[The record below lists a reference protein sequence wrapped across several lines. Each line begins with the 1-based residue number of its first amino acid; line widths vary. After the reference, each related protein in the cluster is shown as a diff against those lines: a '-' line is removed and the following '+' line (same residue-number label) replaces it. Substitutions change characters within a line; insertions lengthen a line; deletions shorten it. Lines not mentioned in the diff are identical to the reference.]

1 MTSLSK
7 ISEPAN
13 QPSLVSLPL
22 YGSKISAGFPSPADE
37 YVGDTLDLNEY
48 LVQNKTATFFVQV
61 EGHSMIEAGIN
72 EGDILVVDRSLP
84 PKHEDI
90 VIALV
95 DDEFTVKRLDLH
107 DGLKLR
113 AENANYPA
121 IVPTGADQVQI
132 WGVVTA
138 VVRKL

>member
-1 MTSLSK
+1 MPR
-7 ISEPAN
+7 IFI
-13 QPSLVSLPL
+13 PSADTTPKTLPL

-48 LVQNKTATFFVQV
+48 LIHNKTATFFVQV
-61 EGHSMIEAGIN
+61 EGHSMIMAGIN
-72 EGDILVVDRSLP
+72 EGDLLIVDRSLP
-84 PKHEDI
+84 PKHQQI
-90 VIALV
+90 VVALV
-95 DDEFTVKRLDLH
+95 DDEFTVKRLDLS
-107 DGLKLR
+107 DGLKLL
-113 AENANYPA
+113 AENADYPA

>member
-1 MTSLSK
+1 MPKIYALS
-7 ISEPAN
+7 PDN
-13 QPSLVSLPL
+13 RLCPLPL

-48 LVQNKTATFFVQV
+48 LIHNKTATFFVQV
-61 EGHSMIEAGIN
+61 EGHSMIMAGIN
-72 EGDILVVDRSLP
+72 EGDLLIVDRSVP
-84 PKHEDI
+84 PRHQQI

-95 DDEFTVKRLDLH
+95 DDEFTVKRLDLS
-107 DGLKLR
+107 DGLKLL
-113 AENANYPA
+113 AENSDYPP
-121 IVPTGADQVQI
+121 IVPTGDDQVAI

>member
-1 MTSLSK
+1 MPR
-7 ISEPAN
+7 IFI
-13 QPSLVSLPL
+13 PSADTTPQTLPL

-48 LVQNKTATFFVQV
+48 LIHNKTATFFVQV
-61 EGHSMIEAGIN
+61 EGNSMIMAGIN
-72 EGDILVVDRSLP
+72 EGDLLIVDRSLP
-84 PKHEDI
+84 PKHDQI

-95 DDEFTVKRLDLH
+95 DDEFTVKRLDLS
-107 DGLKLR
+107 DGLKLL
-113 AENANYPA
+113 AENADYPA